1 MSSATASAAAA
12 VALAPVAE
20 AALAPEAAAD
30 ADALEAAPADDE
42 AGGEAG
48 GAMSEDA
55 GGEEGAH
62 GDADVGVAGAGAGAA
77 AGAVVAAAGG
87 AVVGLWAAAAQVGD
101 AGGEA
106 IADMEGRRREIKREQ
121 DLLSR
126 ELFNEQRKRA
136 RLLARAQGLSD
147 SDLLSIVGA
156 RAAAKAKA
164 AAKAAAKVSA
174 ILAPRRSLGVV
185 VIVAVRAFLAAARV
199 AVGVVVI
206 RRSGAVG
213 AVGAVRVAS
222 QSVSQSLSYSVS
234 HSVTQ
239 SVSHS
244 FTQPVSQSPSHS
256 STQSPIRSAAPCPL
270 PVVMWPSSHA
280 ATLSRS
286 AIHVARAPMR
296 ALGRP
301 RAQALTLSGSYRPID
316 SVTQG
321 GMRPAKPASQLTPRT
336 VGQPSRQ

>member
-12 VALAPVAE
+12 VALAAVAE

-126 ELFNEQRKRA
+126 ELFNEQRERA

-164 AAKAAAKVSA
+164 AAKAAAQVNA

-206 RRSGAVG
+206 RRS
-213 AVGAVRVAS
+213 GAVRVAS

>member
-1 MSSATASAAAA
+1 
-12 VALAPVAE
+12 
-20 AALAPEAAAD
+20 LAPEVAAD

-48 GAMSEDA
+48 GAMPEDD

-164 AAKAAAKVSA
+164 AAKAAAKVNA

-185 VIVAVRAFLAAARV
+185 VIVAVHAFLAAARV
-199 AVGVVVI
+199 AVWGGSDQAE
-206 RRSGAVG
+206 RGGRGGRGGQSC
-213 AVGAVRVAS
+213 
-222 QSVSQSLSYSVS
+222 QSVSLSVTQLLSQSLS
-234 HSVTQ
+234 HSVNL
-239 SVSHS
+239 S
-244 FTQPVSQSPSHS
+244 FVY
-256 STQSPIRSAAPCPL
+256 SA
-270 PVVMWPSSHA
+270 S
-280 ATLSRS
+280 
-286 AIHVARAPMR
+286 
-296 ALGRP
+296 
-301 RAQALTLSGSYRPID
+301 
-316 SVTQG
+316 
-321 GMRPAKPASQLTPRT
+321 
-336 VGQPSRQ
+336 